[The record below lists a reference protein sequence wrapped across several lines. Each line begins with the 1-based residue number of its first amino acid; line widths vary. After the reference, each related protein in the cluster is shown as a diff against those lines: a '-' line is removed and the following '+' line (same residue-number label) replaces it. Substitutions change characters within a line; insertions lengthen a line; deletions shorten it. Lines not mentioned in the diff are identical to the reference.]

1 MSIFAELKRRNVF
14 RVAIAYLALAW
25 LLIEVADTLFPA
37 FGIPDWAFRF
47 TVMLLALGF
56 LPTLLFSW
64 AYEITP
70 EGLKRE
76 KDVTRDESIT
86 HITAKRLDAL
96 TIGMIVIAMAVIG
109 IDRLWLSD
117 RSVAVPA
124 EKSPGA
130 AYSMET
136 EDTQPL
142 DSIAV
147 LPFASR
153 SANPDDAFFV
163 EGIHDDLLTNISQ
176 IGSLKT
182 ISRTSVMRYQGST
195 LPIPEIARELGVT
208 AILEGGVQR
217 SGNQVRINVQLI
229 DARSDTHIWADTYDR
244 ELTASNIFAI
254 QSEIAAAVAET
265 LRATLSP
272 QDQQRI
278 QKIPTRQLAALESF
292 FQGRQQLAKRTVD
305 SMAQAIDHFRQAIR
319 EDPEFALAYVGLA
332 DAERLHAGY
341 SGASYEDWKSADER
355 ALASLDRALSLDP
368 ALGEAYAS
376 LGTLLE
382 DPDASEAAFRRALEL
397 SPNYAPGYQ
406 WYGEWLGW
414 HDRSRLAEA
423 LELSRKAV
431 ELDPLSAIINN
442 DLGEVL
448 FQAGRYEE
456 ALAQFEKAIGIEPG
470 FASGYRR
477 IGELHALGRGRFDEA
492 VLAFRK
498 SFALEPDRWETAD
511 MLSGFYTQLGDLEES
526 ARWLDVALELMPG
539 QQLPDMFFLDALRR
553 QEFQDPLIERARDR
567 LASYA
572 KDHIAIWFLTDYEL
586 SIGRAD
592 NARAIYEAGFP
603 ELASAEPTITFRNY
617 WVAVDLSDALIR
629 TGEQGRALRLLDQC
643 LAYVKTL
650 PRMGGWIGQG
660 HGVEDARIH
669 ALRGDRTAALKALQE
684 AIDQGWRLDWWYHL
698 ELDPALESLHD
709 DPVFKA
715 MRQEVAADM
724 AAQLTRLREV
734 E

>member
-70 EGLKRE
+70 EGVKRE
-76 KDVTRDESIT
+76 KDVARDDSIT

-109 IDRLWLSD
+109 IDRIWLSD
-117 RSVAVPA
+117 PSAEVPA
-124 EKSPGA
+124 EQIPDA
-130 AYSMET
+130 AHSS
-136 EDTQPL
+136 DTGDTPPP

-153 SANPDDAFFV
+153 SANPDDVFFV

-182 ISRTSVMRYQGST
+182 ISRTSVMRYQESK
-195 LPIPEIARELGVT
+195 LPIPEIARELGVA
-208 AILEGGVQR
+208 AILEGSVQR
-217 SGNQVRINVQLI
+217 SGKQVRINVQLI
-229 DARSDTHIWADTYDR
+229 DARDDTHIWANTYDR

-265 LRATLSP
+265 LRAALSP
-272 QDQQRI
+272 QDRQRI
-278 QKIPTRQLAALESF
+278 QKIPTRNLAALESF
-292 FQGRQQLAKRTVD
+292 FQGRQQLSKRTVD
-305 SMAQAIDHFRQAIR
+305 SMAQAMDHFRHAIR

-341 SGASYEDWKSADER
+341 SGVSYEDWQSADENAR
-355 ALASLDRALSLDP
+355 ASLDRALTLDP
-368 ALGEAYAS
+368 LLGEAYAS
-376 LGTLLE
+376 LGNLLE
-382 DPDASEAAFRRALEL
+382 DPDAIEAAFRRALEL

-414 HDRSRLAEA
+414 HDRSRLSEA
-423 LELSRKAV
+423 LELSRRAV

-456 ALAQFEKAIGIEPG
+456 ALAQFEKAIQLEPG
-470 FASGYRR
+470 FSSGYRR

-492 VLAFRK
+492 VLAFRR
-498 SFALEPDRWETAD
+498 SFALESDRWETAD
-511 MLSGFYTQLGDLEES
+511 MLSGFYMQLGDLDES
-526 ARWLDVALELMPG
+526 GRWLDVALELMPG
-539 QQLPDMFFLDALRR
+539 DELPHVYFVRALHQ
-553 QEFQDPLIERARDR
+553 QEFEDRTIAHAKER
-567 LASYA
+567 LASWARGY
-572 KDHIAIWFLTDYEL
+572 IAVWFLTDFEL
-586 SIGRAD
+586 SRGRPE

-603 ELASAEPTITFRNY
+603 ELSSNEPEITNRNY
-617 WVAVDLSDALIR
+617 WAAIGLSNALIR
-629 TGEQGRALRLLDQC
+629 TGEQDRAFGLLEQC
-643 LAYVKTL
+643 LALIQNY
-650 PRMGGWIGQG
+650 PRMGGWLGQG
-660 HGVEDARIH
+660 YGIDDARIH
-669 ALRGDRTAALKALQE
+669 ALRGDKAAALAALRE
-684 AIDQGWRLDWWYHL
+684 AIDAGWRLDWWYHL
-698 ELDPALESLHD
+698 KLDSTLESLHD
-709 DPVFKA
+709 DPAFKA
-715 MRQEVAADM
+715 MEQEVATDM
-724 AAQLTRLREV
+724 AAQLVRLREM